1 MKCRNF
7 RYKVPSHRIIENYSC
22 NWNISELLIH
32 PLSSLSTDFC
42 RAEEAPS
49 TWYDINGTQG
59 TPLQTKGL
67 LS

>member
-7 RYKVPSHRIIENYSC
+7 KDKVQSLRIVENHSY

-32 PLSSLSTDFC
+32 PLLSLSTDFC

-49 TWYDINGTQG
+49 TWYGINGTQG
-59 TPLQTKGL
+59 TPLQRKGFL
-67 LS
+67 G